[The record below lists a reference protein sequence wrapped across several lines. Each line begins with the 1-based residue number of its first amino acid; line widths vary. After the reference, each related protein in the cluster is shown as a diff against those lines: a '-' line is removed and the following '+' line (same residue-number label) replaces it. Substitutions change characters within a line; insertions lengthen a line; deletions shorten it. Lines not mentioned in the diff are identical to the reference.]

1 MSNIEKNV
9 NDAVSMLISEIKKS
23 AVYIEY
29 KENLSEVNQYPD
41 LKKQI
46 DEFRTRN
53 FELQNSAD
61 CAFDKLE
68 QLEKEYEDFRE
79 NPLVSDF
86 LAAEL
91 AFCRMMQDINNQI
104 TEAVQFD

>member
-1 MSNIEKNV
+1 MSNV
-9 NDAVSMLISEIKKS
+9 NEAVNQLISVIQES
-23 AVYIEY
+23 AVYQRYREV
-29 KENLSEVNQYPD
+29 LAEVNRYPE

-53 FELQNSAD
+53 FEFQNSAE

-68 QLEKEYEDFRE
+68 AFEKEYEGFRE
-79 NPLVSDF
+79 NALVEDF

-91 AFCRMMQDINNQI
+91 AFCRMMQDINAQI
-104 TEAVQFD
+104 TEAVQFE

>member
-1 MSNIEKNV
+1 MNNV
-9 NDAVSMLISEIKKS
+9 DNAVGQLISAVKES
-23 AVYIEY
+23 AVYREY
-29 KENLSEVNQYPD
+29 KEKLSEVNQYPD

-68 QLEKEYEDFRE
+68 AFEKEYEDFRE
-79 NPLVSDF
+79 NALVAGF

-91 AFCRMMQDINNQI
+91 AFCRMMQEINIQI
-104 TEAVQFD
+104 TEAIQFD

>member
-1 MSNIEKNV
+1 MSNVDNAV
-9 NDAVSMLISEIKKS
+9 NQLIFALQES
-23 AVYIEY
+23 AVYKKY
-29 KENLSEVNQYPD
+29 KEKLSEVNRYPD

-61 CAFDKLE
+61 CAFDMLE
-68 QLEKEYEDFRE
+68 AFEKEYEGFRE
-79 NPLVSDF
+79 NTLVDEF

-91 AFCRMMQDINNQI
+91 AFCRMMQEINIQI
-104 TEAVQFD
+104 TEAMQFD

>member
-1 MSNIEKNV
+1 MSNVDN
-9 NDAVSMLISEIKKS
+9 AVDQLILALQES
-23 AVYIEY
+23 AVYKEY
-29 KENLSEVNQYPD
+29 KEKLSEVNQYPD

-61 CAFDKLE
+61 CALDKLE
-68 QLEKEYEDFRE
+68 SFEREYEGFRE
-79 NPLVSDF
+79 NELVSAF

-91 AFCRMMQDINNQI
+91 AFCRMMQEVNIRI
-104 TEAVQFD
+104 TEALQFD

>member
-1 MSNIEKNV
+1 MSNVDN
-9 NDAVSMLISEIKKS
+9 AVSQLISALQES
-23 AVYIEY
+23 AVYTKY
-29 KENLSEVNQYPD
+29 KEKLSEVNKYPD

-68 QLEKEYEDFRE
+68 AFEKEYEGFRE
-79 NPLVSDF
+79 NPLVEEF

-91 AFCRMMQDINNQI
+91 AFCRMMQEINIQI
-104 TEAVQFD
+104 TEAMQFD